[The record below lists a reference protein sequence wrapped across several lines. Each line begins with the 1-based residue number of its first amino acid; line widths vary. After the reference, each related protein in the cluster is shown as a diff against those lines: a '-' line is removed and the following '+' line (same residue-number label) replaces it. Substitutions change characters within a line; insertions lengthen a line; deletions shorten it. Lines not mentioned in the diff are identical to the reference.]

1 MKPTTTLIEGEDDKT
16 HDYFDNFTPHYDPK
30 RFQFAIDYLVE
41 HAHPEQKLLDIGC
54 GDGATLGLLKQTT
67 PIQNFCGLDISANYL
82 RKAEQLLQC
91 ETIEGSILDDDLVQK
106 HAGQFDYC
114 TLGAVIHHLIGK
126 SRRESFE
133 FATRCMKNSYALLRP
148 GGSLIIFEPTFT
160 PAWLMSVAFWIKKG
174 VSRVSSNRVEIG
186 GKWAN
191 FGQPIV
197 SYYTPQQILGLAKQ
211 LPEANLHFHEV
222 IDRHRFGGII
232 VRNGLGLVIHKPA
245 K

>member
-1 MKPTTTLIEGEDDKT
+1 MKQSTLVLGEDDKT
-16 HDYFDNFTPHYDPK
+16 LDYFDRYTPPYDPK
-30 RFQFAIDYLVE
+30 RFQFAIDYLCQN
-41 HAHPEQKLLDIGC
+41 AKPEQTLLDIGC

-67 PIQNFCGLDISANYL
+67 PVQNFCGLDISANYL
-82 RKAEQLLQC
+82 RKAEELLQC
-91 ETIEGSILDDDLVQK
+91 KTIEGSILDDDLVQK

-133 FATRCMKNSYALLRP
+133 FATRCMRNSYTLLRP

-160 PAWLMSVAFWIKKG
+160 PAWLMTVAFWIKKL
-174 VSRVSSNRVEIG
+174 VTQISSSRVEVG

-191 FGQPIV
+191 LGQPIV
-197 SYYTPQQILGLAKQ
+197 SYYTSQQILALANQ
-211 LPEANLHFHEV
+211 LPEAQIHFNEV

-232 VRNGLGLVIHKPA
+232 VRNGLGLVINKPA